1 MWLKIRTISRSLV
14 CRMPFVTT
22 IESYDSETRIEAFWK
37 FIVLWSLSVLPL
49 IFAAIEP
56 IASGREN
63 KTGTLN
69 ALNAEFS
76 STSVLVYSV
85 SYLVPFLYV
94 GVELA
99 KRQNYFS
106 FSRKEAP
113 KNLNYPDG
121 YKLLVYISVV
131 VFLFTTFTY
140 KRGSELGT
148 GAAFMSG
155 GVKWMVYIYSVAC
168 WYITLLIESGASTV
182 DGSRYRDSLRQSE
195 SAATKA
201 LSDRLNAEGQE

>member
-76 STSVLVYSV
+76 STSVLVYSQGWRIKV
-85 SYLVPFLYV
+85 W
-94 GVELA
+94 
-99 KRQNYFS
+99 
-106 FSRKEAP
+106 
-113 KNLNYPDG
+113 
-121 YKLLVYISVV
+121 
-131 VFLFTTFTY
+131 T
-140 KRGSELGT
+140 
-148 GAAFMSG
+148 
-155 GVKWMVYIYSVAC
+155 
-168 WYITLLIESGASTV
+168 
-182 DGSRYRDSLRQSE
+182 
-195 SAATKA
+195 
-201 LSDRLNAEGQE
+201 